1 MQEQMT
7 QLYELQQVDSAIAQH
22 RTWIAG
28 LDDGGKSGRNLAAAR
43 QELER
48 LRQRLNALEAENR
61 KKELELR
68 SAEQERKDKMGKAY
82 GGTVADAKELGALE
96 RKIEELNRRRDRLE
110 TDILG
115 LMDEIETTRAQ
126 VAKQEKVVAQGQA
139 VHDRIVGDY
148 QEARGKLESEIRAL
162 TAKRAELTAQ
172 IAPPM
177 LQEYETMRSKLEGVA
192 VAGIEGN
199 MCMACRN
206 VLPQSAISAVK
217 LGKVIVKCQ
226 NCRRMLY
233 PSDAW

>member
-7 QLYELQQVDSAIAQH
+7 QLYELQKVDSAIAQH

-28 LDDGGKSGRNLAAAR
+28 LDDGGKSGRNLAAAQ
-43 QELER
+43 QELEK
-48 LRQRLNALEAENR
+48 LQQRLNALEADNR
-61 KKELELR
+61 KKELELK

-139 VHDRIVGDY
+139 VHDKIVGDY
-148 QEARGKLESEIRAL
+148 QEARGKLEGEIKAL
-162 TAKRAELTAQ
+162 TAKRAELTPQ
-172 IAPPM
+172 ITPPM
-177 LQEYETMRSKLEGVA
+177 LQEYESMRSKLEGVA

-206 VLPQSAISAVK
+206 VLPQSAISTVK

>member
-7 QLYELQQVDSAIAQH
+7 QLYELQKVDNAIAQH

-28 LDDGGKSGRNLAAAR
+28 LDDGGKSGRNLAAAQ
-43 QELER
+43 QELEK
-48 LRQRLNALEAENR
+48 LQQRLNALEADNR
-61 KKELELR
+61 KKELELK

-139 VHDRIVGDY
+139 VHDKIVGDY
-148 QEARGKLESEIRAL
+148 QEARGKLEGEIKAL
-162 TAKRAELTAQ
+162 TAKRAELTPQ
-172 IAPPM
+172 ITPPM
-177 LQEYETMRSKLEGVA
+177 LQEYESMRSKLEGVA

-206 VLPQSAISAVK
+206 VLPQSAISTVK

>member
-28 LDDGGKSGRNLAAAR
+28 LDDGGKSGRNLAAAQ
-43 QELER
+43 QELEK
-48 LRQRLNALEAENR
+48 LQQRLNALEAENR
-61 KKELELR
+61 KKELELK

-139 VHDRIVGDY
+139 VHDKIVGDY
-148 QEARGKLESEIRAL
+148 QEARGKLEGEIKAL
-162 TAKRAELTAQ
+162 TAKRAELTPQ
-172 IAPPM
+172 ITPPM
-177 LQEYETMRSKLEGVA
+177 LQEYESMRSKLEGVA

-206 VLPQSAISAVK
+206 VLPQSAISTVK